1 MATISLKLAI
11 LGQNSFFIMKS
22 SKNKRIS
29 ALFEDDTIL
38 SEFLSDIRA
47 PRTVF
52 DSHRPIILLFN
63 YSLPLI
69 GCSQRTNQNIDCK
82 WTSSQRPV
90 FGHTF
95 WSLFSRLLKIDDVIT
110 SMTLYDVTDL
120 YLFIYFRKNEK
131 MAQQENNRE
140 FLITHTQWDQ
150 AQVNFSWLI
159 FMTSC
164 QGSLKQST
172 VICRTARV

>member
-29 ALFEDDTIL
+29 ALFEDETIL

-95 WSLFSRLLKIDDVIT
+95 WSLFSDYWKLMT
-110 SMTLYDVTDL
+110 SSLRWHFMTSLIYI
-120 YLFIYFRKNEK
+120 YLFILEK
-131 MAQQENNRE
+131 TKKWHNKKITEN
-140 FLITHTQWDQ
+140 
-150 AQVNFSWLI
+150 SW
-159 FMTSC
+159 
-164 QGSLKQST
+164 SLT
-172 VICRTARV
+172 LNGIRHR

>member
-1 MATISLKLAI
+1 MTKL
-11 LGQNSFFIMKS
+11 S
-22 SKNKRIS
+22 
-29 ALFEDDTIL
+29 D
-38 SEFLSDIRA
+38 FLSDIIRA

-52 DSHRPIILLFN
+52 DNHRPIILLFN
-63 YSLPLI
+63 YSPSLI

-95 WSLFSRLLKIDDVIT
+95 WSLFQTIENWWRHHFDDN
-110 SMTLYDVTDL
+110 
-120 YLFIYFRKNEK
+120 YLWRYWFIFILEKKKRK

-150 AQVNFSWLI
+150 AQVNK
-159 FMTSC
+159 
-164 QGSLKQST
+164 SLRHYY
-172 VICRTARV
+172 VIVTLSFDQPWT